1 MADTLKKH
9 SFKILLLL
17 VFIICAVF
25 IVWNLLPTKPDFPMK
40 KEAAA
45 FELTNL
51 DGSSVSLENTQGKV
65 RLVYFYYSHCPDV
78 CPPTT
83 HMLSKVQE
91 SLQREKVFG
100 EKAAILSITFD
111 PERDT
116 TERLREFS
124 QFFNPDYS
132 GWYFLRGEEKYTRDV
147 AYEYGISV
155 MDMGDGILAHQNI
168 IFLVDQDGFIRKY
181 YDGSTVDPEEIAEDV
196 LSLI

>member
-1 MADTLKKH
+1 MSETLKKH

-17 VFIICAVF
+17 VVLIAGVF
-25 IVWNLLPTKPDFPMK
+25 IFWTLQTSEPDFPMK
-40 KEAAA
+40 KEAAS
-45 FELTNL
+45 FEFTNL
-51 DGSSVSLENTQGKV
+51 DGSAVSLENTQGKV

-91 SLQREKVFG
+91 SLKQAEVFG
-100 EKAAILSITFD
+100 EEAAILSITFD

-147 AYEYGISV
+147 AYAYGISV
-155 MDMGDGILAHQNI
+155 MDMGEGVLAHQNI
-168 IFLVDQDGFIRKY
+168 IFLIDRDGYIRKY
-181 YDGSTVDPEEIAEDV
+181 YDGTTTDPEEIAKDV